1 MQKMTIYMYFRMRK
15 MAQFIWYIGSTATA
29 YWVGRNVM
37 SRGANMAL
45 DVVLNSNANPEI
57 KEVNTIGSIEA
68 MLNTYKNL
76 EKDHPAK
83 DCYEELLKCVEK
95 LKNLIER
102 AKLKLSLH
110 NSGYIT
116 RFRTFDATADN
127 LLISHQIKEMQEKLD
142 LFTKLIKL
150 PSNPQWTMQTY
161 TTRNEFDVLLE

>member
-1 MQKMTIYMYFRMRK
+1 MCK
-15 MAQFIWYIGSTATA
+15 MAQFVWYVGSTATA
-29 YWVGRNVM
+29 YWLGRNVM

-45 DVVLNSNANPEI
+45 DVVLNTNANPEI

-68 MLNTYKNL
+68 MLETYKTL
-76 EKDHPAK
+76 EKSHPAK
-83 DCYEELLKCVEK
+83 DCYDELIKSIEK

-116 RFRTFDATADN
+116 RFRTFDATQDN
-127 LLISHQIKEMQEKLD
+127 VLISHQIKIMQEKLD

-150 PSNPQWTMQTY
+150 PSNPSWTMQRY
-161 TTRNEFDVLLE
+161 TSNSEFDVLHE